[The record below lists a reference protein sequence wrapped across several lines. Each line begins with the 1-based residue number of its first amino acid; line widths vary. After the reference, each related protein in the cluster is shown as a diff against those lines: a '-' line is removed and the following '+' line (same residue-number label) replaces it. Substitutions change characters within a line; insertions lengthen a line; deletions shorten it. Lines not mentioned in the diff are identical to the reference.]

1 MLRVLTPLLI
11 IISLVVY
18 STYLT
23 KTIDPVPGY
32 PIWMQDSTG
41 HFTNQTSGIC
51 LVSDSNNIKNFIVA
65 DDIGVIRRVIID
77 ENVTPHTLQIDS
89 IHLSDRA
96 HLFLNNFRKKDFE
109 EIVFRKADDK
119 LLISIEG
126 YIYDSN
132 IVNDF
137 KNYEGIFELKT
148 NGPLATCDSII
159 GVKKVEGIP
168 PEVFELSRIN
178 VAIEGMT
185 KSPNYYFLGLENA
198 MVSDIIF
205 SDETYI
211 YILDNDFKL
220 LKKINTRNLGI
231 MTISGLYAVND
242 YEIYGIDR
250 NQKKMFYIRF
260 NPDWSIDKHDIAN
273 LNLYVPGYPE
283 INTIMG
289 FSPESITFDNEGS
302 IYVALDPWKEV
313 YNPDVFDKKRLSAK
327 DLEYFNNKVPVLYKF
342 ENPFK

>member
-32 PIWMQDSTG
+32 PVWMQDSSG
-41 HFTNQTSGIC
+41 HFTSQTSGIC
-51 LVSDSNNIKNFIVA
+51 LVSDSGGIKNFIVA
-65 DDIGVIRRVIID
+65 DDIGVIRRVIVN
-77 ENVTPHTLQIDS
+77 ENVIPHILQIDS
-89 IHLSDRA
+89 IHLTDRA
-96 HLFLNNFRKKDFE
+96 HLFLNKFRKKDFE
-109 EIVFRKADDK
+109 EIVFRKTDDK

-132 IVNDF
+132 IVKDF
-137 KNYEGIFELKT
+137 KNYEGIFEVKT
-148 NGPLATCDSII
+148 NGPLESCDSITGFTKI
-159 GVKKVEGIP
+159 EGIS

-198 MVSDIIF
+198 MISDIIF
-205 SDETYI
+205 SDSTYI
-211 YILDNDFKL
+211 YILDNKFNL
-220 LKKINTRNLGI
+220 LKKINTHDLGI
-231 MTISGLYAVND
+231 MTICGLYAVND
-242 YEIYGIDR
+242 HELYGIDR
-250 NQKKMFYIRF
+250 NQKKIFYIRF
-260 NPDWSIDKHDIAN
+260 TSDWSIDKYDIAN

-283 INTIMG
+283 INNIMG
-289 FSPESITFDNEGS
+289 FSPESITFDSEGF

-313 YNPDVFDKKRLSAK
+313 YNPDVFDKKKLSAK
-327 DLEYFNNKVPVLYKF
+327 DLAYFQNKVPVLYKF
-342 ENPFK
+342 KNPF